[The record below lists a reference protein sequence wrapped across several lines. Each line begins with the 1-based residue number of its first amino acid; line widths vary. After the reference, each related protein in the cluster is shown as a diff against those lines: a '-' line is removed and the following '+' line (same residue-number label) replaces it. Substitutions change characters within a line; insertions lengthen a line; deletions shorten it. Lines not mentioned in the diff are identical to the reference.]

1 MIRAITTV
9 MRQALENDELLN
21 YIIIIA
27 LSHVCT
33 IDGVL
38 KMEFIVAVTNADG
51 FCPPNHKNTF
61 CFCSKMTVKSSDFNS
76 EISQLALSAYQPGL
90 IRLYKWRVREKQSVP
105 L

>member
-38 KMEFIVAVTNADG
+38 KIDFIVAVTNADDG
-51 FCPPNHKNTF
+51 FCPPNPKTHF
-61 CFCSKMTVKSSDFNS
+61 VF
-76 EISQLALSAYQPGL
+76 AL
-90 IRLYKWRVREKQSVP
+90 K
-105 L
+105 